1 MTATRRALRPALSEA
16 QIVVVEDS
24 FAHRHRVRITFE
36 LKGSSV
42 HDAARVADALRV
54 FDHVKPDLVV
64 LDMQLPDG
72 NGFDVL
78 EHIRSRGD
86 VPTLFVTAA
95 TGVEDRVA
103 ALDRGAHDYLLKP
116 FSPEELVAPAD
127 AALRRH
133 VTAAAHR
140 AGHGWRSD
148 PPAAP

>member
-1 MTATRRALRPALSEA
+1 
-16 QIVVVEDS
+16 
-24 FAHRHRVRITFE
+24 
-36 LKGSSV
+36 V
-42 HDAARVADALRV
+42 HDAASVADALRV
-54 FDHVKPDLVV
+54 FGHVKPDLVV

-86 VPTLFVTAA
+86 VPTLFDTAA
-95 TGVEDRVA
+95 TGIEDRVA
-103 ALDRGAHDYLLKP
+103 ALDRGADDYLLKP